1 MAEEGQEI
9 DEVAEAI
16 RELAEQVDGLGN
28 AVYSAAELIAKA
40 ITSLASR
47 D

>member
-1 MAEEGQEI
+1 MADEDQEI

-16 RELAEQVDGLGN
+16 RELAAQVDALGN
-28 AVYSAAELIAKA
+28 AVYSGAEVIARA
-40 ITSLASR
+40 ITDLAAS

>member
-16 RELAEQVDGLGN
+16 RELAEQVDGLGS
-28 AVYSAAELIAKA
+28 AIYSAAEVIAKA
-40 ITSLASR
+40 IASLAAR